1 MLQIEMNSGQ
11 YTTQR
16 IQALARMFR
25 TDIEL
30 TVHSRLNSM
39 NLEKFNSDEKNR
51 TATRNY

>member
-1 MLQIEMNSGQ
+1 MNSGQ

-30 TVHSRLNSM
+30 TVHSKLNSM
-39 NLEKFNSDEKNR
+39 DLNKYDNEANR